1 MALAEGSGMYQPKP
15 PKPQVSYG
23 APSGPYAQPA
33 SAPLGNYGYT
43 PISTLQQAPA
53 QPASSAPLGP
63 VGGFLKGAVTA
74 FDPRSMWQGA
84 KVVATGLRHPIMPG
98 SDEWRKQM
106 MVELAGL
113 KQQASTPEGAGALAT
128 LAIPG
133 LGLAKAPSLA
143 GRLGKG
149 ASELGDAARV
159 VSYPAGEV
167 TNPGLLSRMG
177 EHADLAEA
185 VLANKDFDRHIA
197 MAGRQ
202 NLLRRADDQG
212 YTLGA
217 MLRGEQAPHIQTP
230 FVTEKTLSNTL
241 KRRAGDEG
249 GFASTD
255 ALGRFALGAGAGGA
269 LAPVIWNLMHRG
281 SPINLNN
288 GFNYQRPD
296 GTAPYGGR

>member
-33 SAPLGNYGYT
+33 GAPQGNYGYT
-43 PISTLQQAPA
+43 PISTLSTPLPQPA
-53 QPASSAPLGP
+53 QAAPLGA

-167 TNPGLLSRMG
+167 TNPGLLSRMSW
-177 EHADLAEA
+177 
-185 VLANKDFDRHIA
+185 RTRTSIA
-197 MAGRQ
+197 ISLWPVGRTCFVV
-202 NLLRRADDQG
+202 RMTRA
-212 YTLGA
+212 
-217 MLRGEQAPHIQTP
+217 
-230 FVTEKTLSNTL
+230 TLSGLCSGVSRLRISRRRSSRKRPSPTRSSGVRGMRVASLALTL
-241 KRRAGDEG
+241 SAD
-249 GFASTD
+249 
-255 ALGRFALGAGAGGA
+255 
-269 LAPVIWNLMHRG
+269 
-281 SPINLNN
+281 SPWVQAQAVRWL
-288 GFNYQRPD
+288 RSS
-296 GTAPYGGR
+296 GT